1 MTKYKQILWEDTYWQ
16 QQKYKQYN
24 SCCIVSRET
33 MNKTQTQTMIKTKRS
48 HEPIKKSHNPTR
60 AGLKMSE
67 KHLLPKVLQKQGELF
82 LKTISF
88 AYWDIWTCGVI

>member
-1 MTKYKQILWEDTYWQ
+1 
-16 QQKYKQYN
+16 
-24 SCCIVSRET
+24 
-33 MNKTQTQTMIKTKRS
+33 
-48 HEPIKKSHNPTR
+48 
-60 AGLKMSE
+60 MSE